1 MKVHIKIRDFYSW
14 FRGDLKIE
22 GANSSECSF
31 EILEDGYCTLKFG
44 RDLKCIITFRDYEW
58 CRIFERYLESKNLI
72 CQVGVNLWGNRFIHR
87 YGGQEANPRF
97 ELTLFAK
104 VNGES
109 PLDNI
114 GVEL

>member
-1 MKVHIKIRDFYSW
+1 
-14 FRGDLKIE
+14 
-22 GANSSECSF
+22 
-31 EILEDGYCTLKFG
+31 
-44 RDLKCIITFRDYEW
+44 
-58 CRIFERYLESKNLI
+58 LESKNLI

-109 PLDNI
+109 ALDNI